1 MIRDKPAPREG
12 GRGQGRAGPAR
23 GHFQPGPTG
32 CRSPPPARSA
42 GHFKSVHL
50 TPPLRRLRSARGPI
64 TSSGQ
69 RPHLSRST
77 ELVGA
82 SPALP
87 SSLVHYC
94 IFPHRCVHTHTCAHV
109 HSTHRDSRFARAPCS
124 EPVKPRSHPRPF
136 HARVA
141 SLQTLLPHP
150 AATPTPDS
158 SKLPLLVSSQE
169 TERSPPPGSLP
180 RPLKARPGARVPC
193 PPRCSVHPEAD
204 SPVALL
210 ACLATVSGPAQL
222 PRSRP
227 GPARRCR
234 AWRAIETHRYF

>member
-12 GRGQGRAGPAR
+12 RRGQGRPS
-23 GHFQPGPTG
+23 PGALSAWPHWVPFPP
-32 CRSPPPARSA
+32 PPPARSA

-50 TPPLRRLRSARGPI
+50 APPLRRLRSARGPI

-109 HSTHRDSRFARAPCS
+109 HKHTQGLTFRQSALLRACETTVP
-124 EPVKPRSHPRPF
+124 PAAFPRAGRIASNLAPPPR
-136 HARVA
+136 RV
-141 SLQTLLPHP
+141 PHP

-227 GPARRCR
+227 GPTPRCR
-234 AWRAIETHRYF
+234 AWRA